1 MTKYSPASPE
11 YSPASP
17 EYIPALQGSPTHL
30 SQERFLPSP
39 GNTLTPLQAP
49 YTSSECASED
59 HFMTY
64 PIGCF
69 TQQTSQDQYPLKEE
83 LTELCELVETVRV
96 DLLRTSMIVNFI
108 QDYLKKKKGSE
119 LLISENKTGFLF
131 SFI

>member
-1 MTKYSPASPE
+1 M
-11 YSPASP
+11 
-17 EYIPALQGSPTHL
+17 

-108 QDYLKKKKGSE
+108 QDYLKKKKEVNYLSVK
-119 LLISENKTGFLF
+119 IKQGFYFHLF
-131 SFI
+131 SEYNS